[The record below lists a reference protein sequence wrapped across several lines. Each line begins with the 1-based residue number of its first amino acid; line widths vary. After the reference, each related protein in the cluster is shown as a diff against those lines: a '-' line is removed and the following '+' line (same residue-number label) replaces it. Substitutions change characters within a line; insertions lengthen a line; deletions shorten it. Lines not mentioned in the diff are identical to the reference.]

1 VPQKVNKTTKR
12 AGEVKKHEAADR
24 GFNRRWRFT
33 EQIKRFW
40 RKSMEKNAGNSPPI
54 QEKQGPPP
62 VTQ

>member
-1 VPQKVNKTTKR
+1 METKTEQ
-12 AGEVKKHEAADR
+12 AGESRKDKGTDR
-24 GFNRRWRFT
+24 ASDMRSRFA

-54 QEKQGPPP
+54 QKKQGPPP